1 MYFVFI
7 RDITILEYDKEWGD
21 SEIDVSTSF
30 QEKFDKLEEVY
41 DYIWKSFKGNKSKP
55 TDMSRFR
62 TNFRK
67 DGFLKGIY
75 PIEIIYINDPSRN
88 NYEKPLWVYDVYDIP
103 I

>member
-1 MYFVFI
+1 MYFVFL

-21 SEIDVSTSF
+21 SDIDVSTSF

-62 TNFRK
+62 TNFK
-67 DGFLKGIY
+67 SNGLLKGIY
-75 PIEIIYINDPSRN
+75 PIEIIYIKNPTKTII
-88 NYEKPLWVYDVYDIP
+88 EKPLWEYDVYNIP